1 MSDWYTLRARFTA
14 EEMKVLEDLKQK
26 YGFNHTQS
34 LRKGIELL
42 GRFIAMGE
50 FYANTD
56 SKILKTVSKISDRN
70 FKELNKKIEK
80 ALVKYPKKDQEE
92 QYEKME
98 NNKKKTLEKWDVFST
113 ERKRG
118 RKSEKRK
125 RGRPRTRS

>member
-14 EEMKVLEDLKQK
+14 EEMAILEDLKQK
-26 YGFNHTQS
+26 YGLNHNQS

-42 GRFIAMGE
+42 GRFIAMSE
-50 FYANTD
+50 FYVNTD
-56 SKILKTVSKISDRN
+56 SKILKTVSKISNRN
-70 FKELNKKIEK
+70 FKELNAKIVK
-80 ALVKYPKKDQEE
+80 AISKYPKKEQEE
-92 QYEKME
+92 QYEKLE
-98 NNKKKTLEKWDVFST
+98 SNKKKTLEKWDVFST